1 MNKELIQKRFAKNL
15 ATYDE
20 NAKIQKVMAEYL
32 IGFLD
37 GKEFKNVLEI
47 GCGTG
52 MLTGLAFKNLIF
64 ENYTANDIVSG
75 CEEYIKKISR
85 EIKFVPSDI
94 EVFLKN
100 NNDKY
105 DLIISNAVFQ
115 WIEDF
120 ENFLKLLISRL
131 NKGGTLIF
139 STFGNKNFTEIRE
152 VLGTSLSYRAIEDY
166 EYMLK
171 NFRHVIKEE
180 THTINF
186 KSPAEVLRHIK
197 LTGANAICET
207 KWTKSDM
214 LNFESKYNNWCNNAP
229 ILTYNPVYI
238 KIYKD

>member
-37 GKEFKNVLEI
+37 GKKFKNVLEI

-75 CEEYIKKISR
+75 CEEYIEKISR
-85 EIKFVPSDI
+85 EIKFIPSDI
-94 EVFLKN
+94 EDFLKN

-120 ENFLKLLISRL
+120 ENFVKLLISRL

-152 VLGTSLSYRAIEDY
+152 VLGTSLFYRSIEDY

-171 NFRHVIKEE
+171 NFRHVVKEE

-214 LNFESKYNNWCNNAP
+214 LNFESRYNNLCNNAP

>member
-75 CEEYIKKISR
+75 CEEYIKKISS

-94 EVFLKN
+94 EDFLKN

-171 NFRHVIKEE
+171 NFRHVVKEE

-229 ILTYNPVYI
+229 ILTYNPLYI

>member
-37 GKEFKNVLEI
+37 EKEFKNVLEI

-75 CEEYIKKISR
+75 CEKYIKKISR

-94 EVFLKN
+94 EDFLKN

-152 VLGTSLSYRAIEDY
+152 VLGTSLFYRSIEDY
-166 EYMLK
+166 EDMLK

-180 THTINF
+180 RHTLNF

-238 KIYKD
+238 KIYKN

>member
-37 GKEFKNVLEI
+37 EKEFKNVLEI

-94 EVFLKN
+94 EDFLKN

-152 VLGTSLSYRAIEDY
+152 VLGTSLFYRSIEDY
-166 EYMLK
+166 EDMLK

-180 THTINF
+180 RHTLNF

-238 KIYKD
+238 KIYKN

>member
-32 IGFLD
+32 IDFLD

-75 CEEYIKKISR
+75 CEEYIKKISS

-94 EVFLKN
+94 EDFLKN

-105 DLIISNAVFQ
+105 GLIISNAVFQ

-229 ILTYNPVYI
+229 ILTYNPLYI
-238 KIYKD
+238 KIYKN